1 MRWGQRVAQPE
12 VSRAALARTGSDMEM
27 RGTHT
32 TISNTKTS
40 ETPSNKLCYLNMT
53 DYESL
58 KKLTF

>member
-1 MRWGQRVAQPE
+1 MAQPE